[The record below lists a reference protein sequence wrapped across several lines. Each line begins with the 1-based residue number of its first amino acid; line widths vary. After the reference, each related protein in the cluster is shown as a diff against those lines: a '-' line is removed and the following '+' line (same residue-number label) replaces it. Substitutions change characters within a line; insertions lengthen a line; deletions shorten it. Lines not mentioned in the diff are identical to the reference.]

1 MHTDNAFFRMLS
13 KVLLIS
19 FVIGSLGM
27 VSACEDKGPAEKAG
41 EEIDETIEESG
52 DALEEIG
59 DDFEEATDN

>member
-13 KVLLIS
+13 KILLIS

-41 EEIDETIEESG
+41 EEIDETFEESG
-52 DALEEIG
+52 DAIEEIG